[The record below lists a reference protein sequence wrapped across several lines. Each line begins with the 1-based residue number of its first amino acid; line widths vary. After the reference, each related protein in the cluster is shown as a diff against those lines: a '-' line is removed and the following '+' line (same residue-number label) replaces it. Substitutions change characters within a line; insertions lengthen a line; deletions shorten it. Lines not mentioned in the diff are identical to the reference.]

1 MIDTKKIYEQ
11 LEQNIAD
18 IQRTLGQ
25 RETVSVDISKSEA
38 RITTLNLFGD
48 EAEEGSYCRNCEP

>member
-18 IQRTLGQ
+18 IQRTPGQ
-25 RETVSVDISKSEA
+25 RETVCVDISKSEA
-38 RITTLNLFGD
+38 GITTLNLFGD
-48 EAEEGSYCRNCEP
+48 EAEEGSYCRKCEP

>member
-38 RITTLNLFGD
+38 RITTLNLIGD
-48 EAEEGSYCRNCEP
+48 EAEEGSYCRKCEP